1 MAAAEL
7 AKQAADINDL
17 VDDTE
22 LKDDDEEVWVTTPT
36 KESWP

>member
-17 VDDTE
+17 VDDTD
-22 LKDDDEEVWVTTPT
+22 LKDDDEEV
-36 KESWP
+36 